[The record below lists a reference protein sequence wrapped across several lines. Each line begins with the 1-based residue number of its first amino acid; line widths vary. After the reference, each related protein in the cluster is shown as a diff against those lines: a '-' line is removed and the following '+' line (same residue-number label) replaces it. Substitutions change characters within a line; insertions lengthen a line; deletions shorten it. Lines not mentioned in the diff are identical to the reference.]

1 MKNFYKE
8 YFHIAKG
15 EKIRDKVILTRMI
28 SSVVVTLFC
37 LVAISL
43 TAYAY
48 FYHNV
53 SSGLNIMSSAHFEV
67 EVSVS
72 AQIPVVT
79 ESENNAGESTEESEN
94 SESAENSPESEAQA
108 ENILHAD
115 GEAESEPE
123 AQTESNTQPLA
134 DGDEE
139 EKTESESNSP
149 TEEETG
155 EGQTENLDENSEEN
169 TIPPE
174 AYSPQVIKLNKKT
187 HTVRLYPD
195 VIYEITL
202 TGIGDAKTGYC
213 HIEADGC
220 DDIYITEQIGKN
232 GESYDDTLSFYI
244 TVSAQTTVRIISNW
258 GTSSAYDAYINHNP
272 SDFYVLEGNTV
283 SILLPVPEETLS
295 ETPEINEGA
304 VENSDGEIIHTV
316 SDGEFLFAIAERYGV
331 SVERIV
337 AYNEISDPS
346 IIHTGDIIKIPPED
360 WVIPQIPSVETES
373 DPNTPTEDVPVVS
386 PDEDSATAENPETE
400 TETETETEESEE
412 IPSAEPDSESDAEA
426 EAPDESSDTE
436 PEAAGDTDSE
446 ITQGSEAPKGEA
458 ETEQETE
465 KPEDNTALESE
476 AETDTETKAF
486 DESESKSEI

>member
-8 YFHIAKG
+8 YFHIANG

-37 LVAISL
+37 LFAISL

-67 EVSVS
+67 GVSVS
-72 AQIPVVT
+72 AQIPET
-79 ESENNAGESTEESEN
+79 PDAENESEEINQTDEN
-94 SESAENSPESEAQA
+94 SEGTENAVASEAEVQNEGEAETETKTEGNLEEQTESEAQT
-108 ENILHAD
+108 ED
-115 GEAESEPE
+115 ESE
-123 AQTESNTQPLA
+123 TESDETALEETNSENT
-134 DGDEE
+134 DEE
-139 EKTESESNSP
+139 SSK
-149 TEEETG
+149 
-155 EGQTENLDENSEEN
+155 N

-174 AYSPQVIKLNKKT
+174 AYTPRLIKLNKKT
-187 HTVRLYPD
+187 HALYLYPD

-220 DDIYITEQIGKN
+220 DDVYITEQIGKN

-258 GTSSAYDAYINHNP
+258 GTSSAYDEYINHNP

-283 SILLPVPEETLS
+283 NITLPIAEEEAGENPEA
-295 ETPEINEGA
+295 GA

-412 IPSAEPDSESDAEA
+412 IPSAKPDSESDAEA

-465 KPEDNTALESE
+465 KSEDNATLESE

-486 DESESKSEI
+486 DENESKSEI